1 MATFNFEDA
10 LKQLQS
16 GKPLT
21 GLDGI
26 LTPLIKQLTEAALQ
40 AELDQHL
47 AEQHQVHQPE
57 QSNRKNGYTRKTMKT
72 SSGSFELDTPRDR
85 QGTFEPQLVKKHQT
99 HLTDEIDRKI
109 LGLFAI
115 GMSYQDI
122 SQHIHEMYG
131 IDVSNASISAITDKV
146 IPELKQW
153 QSRPLDAIYPI
164 VWLDAIHYKVKDKDT
179 GVYRHQAVYTIL
191 AVNTEGHKELIGLY
205 LSESE
210 GAAYWLNVLTDLNN
224 RGIQDILIACVDGL
238 KGFPEAIAAVFPD
251 TEVQHCVIHQI
262 RNSLRYVGSKHHK
275 AFMADLKPV
284 YRAATLT
291 LAEAALD
298 ELEAKW
304 GDQYPLVIKS
314 WRSNWQTLSA
324 YFKYPADI
332 RKAIYT
338 TNAVEAVHRQFRKL
352 TKTKGGFSSE
362 NALLKLLYAGI
373 MQASSR
379 WTMPIANWGKTI
391 SQLSIHFEGRLLA
404 EQHSSYNGD
413 LN

>member
-122 SQHIHEMYG
+122 SQHIKEMYA

-146 IPELKQW
+146 IPELRQW

-164 VWLDAIHYKVKDKDT
+164 VWLDAIHYKVRNKDT
-179 GVYRHQAVYTIL
+179 GLYRNQAVYTIL
-191 AVNTEGHKELIGLY
+191 AINTEGHKELIGLY

-224 RGIQDILIACVDGL
+224 RGVQDILIACVDGL

-298 ELEAKW
+298 ELEVKW

-314 WRSNWQTLSA
+314 WRNNWPTLSA
-324 YFKYPADI
+324 YFKYPAEI

-391 SQLSIHFEGRLLA
+391 SQLSIHFEGRLDGIM
-404 EQHSSYNGD
+404 EI
-413 LN
+413 

>member
-47 AEQHQVHQPE
+47 AQQR
-57 QSNRKNGYTRKTMKT
+57 QSDESSTTNRKNGYTRKTIKAP
-72 SSGSFELDTPRDR
+72 SGNFELDTPRDR
-85 QGTFEPQLVKKHQT
+85 EGSFEPQLVKKHQT
-99 HLTDEIDRKI
+99 RLTDEIDRKI

-146 IPELKQW
+146 IPELRQW

-164 VWLDAIHYKVKDKDT
+164 VWLDAIHYKVRNKDT
-179 GVYRHQAVYTIL
+179 GLYRNQAVYTIL

-224 RGIQDILIACVDGL
+224 RGVQDILIACVDGL

-284 YRAATLT
+284 YRAATLA

-298 ELEAKW
+298 ELEVKW

-314 WRSNWQTLSA
+314 WRNNWPTLSA

-391 SQLSIHFEGRLLA
+391 SQLSIHFEGRLDGIM
-404 EQHSSYNGD
+404 EI
-413 LN
+413 

>member
-122 SQHIHEMYG
+122 SQHIKEMYA

-146 IPELKQW
+146 IPELRQW

-164 VWLDAIHYKVKDKDT
+164 VWLDAIHYKVRNKDT
-179 GVYRHQAVYTIL
+179 GLYRNQAVYTIL

-224 RGIQDILIACVDGL
+224 RGVQDILIACVDGL

-298 ELEAKW
+298 ELEVKW

-314 WRSNWQTLSA
+314 WRNNWPTLSA
-324 YFKYPADI
+324 YFKYPAEI

-362 NALLKLLYAGI
+362 SALLKLLYAGI

-391 SQLSIHFEGRLLA
+391 SQLSIHFEGRLD
-404 EQHSSYNGD
+404 GIITI
-413 LN
+413 

>member
-122 SQHIHEMYG
+122 SQHIKEMYA

-146 IPELKQW
+146 IPELRQW

-164 VWLDAIHYKVKDKDT
+164 VWLDAIHYKVRNKDT
-179 GVYRHQAVYTIL
+179 GLYRNQAVYTIL
-191 AVNTEGHKELIGLY
+191 AINTEGHKELIGLY

-224 RGIQDILIACVDGL
+224 RGVQDILIACVDGL

-284 YRAATLT
+284 YRAATLA

-298 ELEAKW
+298 ELEVKW

-314 WRSNWQTLSA
+314 WRNNWPTLSA
-324 YFKYPADI
+324 YFKYPAEI

-391 SQLSIHFEGRLLA
+391 SQLSIHFEGRLDGIM
-404 EQHSSYNGD
+404 EI
-413 LN
+413 

>member
-1 MATFNFEDA
+1 MAAFNFEDA

-21 GLDGI
+21 GSDGV

-47 AEQHQVHQPE
+47 AQQRQLDEPIAV
-57 QSNRKNGYTRKTMKT
+57 NRKNGYTRKTMKT
-72 SSGSFELDTPRDR
+72 SSGRFELDTPRDR
-85 QGTFEPQLVKKHQT
+85 EGTFEPQLIKKHQT

-122 SQHIHEMYG
+122 SQHIKEMYAL
-131 IDVSNASISAITDKV
+131 DVSNATISGVTDKL

-164 VWLDAIHYKVKDKDT
+164 VWLDAIHYKVRNQDT
-179 GVYRHQAVYTIL
+179 GLYRNQAVYTIL

-224 RGIQDILIACVDGL
+224 RGVQDILIACVDGL

-275 AFMADLKPV
+275 EFMADLKPV

-291 LAEAALD
+291 LAETALD
-298 ELEAKW
+298 ELAAKW

-314 WRSNWQTLSA
+314 WRNNWPTLSA
-324 YFKYPADI
+324 YFKYPAEI

-379 WTMPIANWGKTI
+379 WTMPITNWGKTI
-391 SQLSIHFEGRLLA
+391 SQLSIYFEGRLDGTMLI
-404 EQHSSYNGD
+404 
-413 LN
+413 

>member
-47 AEQHQVHQPE
+47 AQQR
-57 QSNRKNGYTRKTMKT
+57 QSDESSTTNRKNGYTRKTIKAP
-72 SSGSFELDTPRDR
+72 SGNFELDTPRDR
-85 QGTFEPQLVKKHQT
+85 EGSFEPQLVKKHQT
-99 HLTDEIDRKI
+99 RLTDEIDRKI

-146 IPELKQW
+146 IPELRQW

-164 VWLDAIHYKVKDKDT
+164 VWLDAIHYKVRNKDT
-179 GVYRHQAVYTIL
+179 GLYRNQAVYTIL

-210 GAAYWLNVLTDLNN
+210 GAAYWLNVLT
-224 RGIQDILIACVDGL
+224 
-238 KGFPEAIAAVFPD
+238 
-251 TEVQHCVIHQI
+251 
-262 RNSLRYVGSKHHK
+262 
-275 AFMADLKPV
+275 
-284 YRAATLT
+284 
-291 LAEAALD
+291 
-298 ELEAKW
+298 
-304 GDQYPLVIKS
+304 
-314 WRSNWQTLSA
+314 
-324 YFKYPADI
+324 
-332 RKAIYT
+332 
-338 TNAVEAVHRQFRKL
+338 
-352 TKTKGGFSSE
+352 
-362 NALLKLLYAGI
+362 
-373 MQASSR
+373 
-379 WTMPIANWGKTI
+379 
-391 SQLSIHFEGRLLA
+391 
-404 EQHSSYNGD
+404 
-413 LN
+413 

>member
-1 MATFNFEDA
+1 MATFNFDDA

-47 AEQHQVHQPE
+47 TQQRQLDDPQAA
-57 QSNRKNGYTRKTMKT
+57 NRKNGYTRKTMKT
-72 SSGSFELDTPRDR
+72 PSGSFELDTPRDR
-85 QGTFEPQLVKKHQT
+85 EGSFEPQLIKKHQT
-99 HLTDEIDRKI
+99 HLTDEIERKI
-109 LGLFAI
+109 LRLFAI

-122 SQHIHEMYG
+122 SQHIKEMYA
-131 IDVSNASISAITDKV
+131 IDVSNATISAITDKV
-146 IPELKQW
+146 IPELRQW

-164 VWLDAIHYKVKDKDT
+164 VWLDAIHYKVRDKDT
-179 GVYRHQAVYTIL
+179 GLYRNQAVYTIL

-224 RGIQDILIACVDGL
+224 RGVQDILIACVDGL
-238 KGFPEAIAAVFPD
+238 KGFPEAIAAVFPE

-262 RNSLRYVGSKHHK
+262 RNSLRYVGSKHQK

-284 YRAATLT
+284 YRAATLA

-314 WRSNWQTLSA
+314 WRSNWPTLSA
-324 YFKYPADI
+324 YFKYPTDI

-373 MQASSR
+373 MQASLR

-391 SQLSIHFEGRLLA
+391 SQLSIHFEGRLDGTMLI
-404 EQHSSYNGD
+404 
-413 LN
+413 

>member
-391 SQLSIHFEGRLLA
+391 SQLSIHFEGRLDGIMA
-404 EQHSSYNGD
+404 I
-413 LN
+413 

>member
-275 AFMADLKPV
+275 AFMADLQPV

-314 WRSNWQTLSA
+314 WRSNWPTLSA

-391 SQLSIHFEGRLLA
+391 SQLSIHFEGRLDGIMA
-404 EQHSSYNGD
+404 I
-413 LN
+413 

>member
-314 WRSNWQTLSA
+314 WRSNWPTLSA

-391 SQLSIHFEGRLLA
+391 SQLSIHFEGRLDGIMA
-404 EQHSSYNGD
+404 I
-413 LN
+413 

>member
-122 SQHIHEMYG
+122 SQHIKEMYA

-146 IPELKQW
+146 IPELRQW

-164 VWLDAIHYKVKDKDT
+164 VWLDAIHYKVRNKDT
-179 GVYRHQAVYTIL
+179 GLYRNQAVYTIL

-224 RGIQDILIACVDGL
+224 RGVQDILIACVDGL

-298 ELEAKW
+298 ELEVKW

-314 WRSNWQTLSA
+314 WRNNWPTLSA
-324 YFKYPADI
+324 YFKYPAEI
-332 RKAIYT
+332 RKAMYT

-391 SQLSIHFEGRLLA
+391 SQLSIHFEGRLD
-404 EQHSSYNGD
+404 GIITI
-413 LN
+413 

>member
-1 MATFNFEDA
+1 MATFNFDDA

-47 AEQHQVHQPE
+47 AQQRQPDE
-57 QSNRKNGYTRKTMKT
+57 SSTANRKNGYTRKTIKAP
-72 SSGSFELDTPRDR
+72 SGNFELDTPRDR
-85 QGTFEPQLVKKHQT
+85 EGSFEPQLVKKHQT
-99 HLTDEIDRKI
+99 RLTDEIDRKI

-131 IDVSNASISAITDKV
+131 IDVSNATISGITDKV
-146 IPELKQW
+146 IPELRQW

-164 VWLDAIHYKVKDKDT
+164 IWLDAIHYKVRNKDT
-179 GVYRHQAVYTIL
+179 GLYRNQAVYTIL

-224 RGIQDILIACVDGL
+224 RGVQDILIACVDGL

-298 ELEAKW
+298 ELEVKW

-314 WRSNWQTLSA
+314 WRNNWPTLSA
-324 YFKYPADI
+324 YFKYPAEI

-379 WTMPIANWGKTI
+379 WTMPITNWGKTI
-391 SQLSIHFEGRLLA
+391 SQLSIHFEGRLDGIM
-404 EQHSSYNGD
+404 EI
-413 LN
+413 

>member
-122 SQHIHEMYG
+122 SQHIKEMYA

-146 IPELKQW
+146 IPELRQW

-164 VWLDAIHYKVKDKDT
+164 VWLDAIHYKVRNKDT
-179 GVYRHQAVYTIL
+179 GLYRNQAVYTIL

-224 RGIQDILIACVDGL
+224 RGVQDILIACVDGL

-291 LAEAALD
+291 LAESALD
-298 ELEAKW
+298 ELEVKW

-314 WRSNWQTLSA
+314 WRNNWPTLSA
-324 YFKYPADI
+324 YFKYPAEI

-391 SQLSIHFEGRLLA
+391 SQLSIHFEGRLD
-404 EQHSSYNGD
+404 GIITI
-413 LN
+413 

>member
-1 MATFNFEDA
+1 MATFNFDDA

-47 AEQHQVHQPE
+47 AQQRQPDE
-57 QSNRKNGYTRKTMKT
+57 SSTTNRKNGYTRKTIKAP
-72 SSGSFELDTPRDR
+72 SGNFELDTPRDR
-85 QGTFEPQLVKKHQT
+85 EGSFEPQLVKKHQT
-99 HLTDEIDRKI
+99 RLTDEIDRKI

-131 IDVSNASISAITDKV
+131 IDVSNATISGITDKV
-146 IPELKQW
+146 IPELRQW

-164 VWLDAIHYKVKDKDT
+164 VWLDAIHYKVRNKDT
-179 GVYRHQAVYTIL
+179 GLYRNQAVYTIL

-224 RGIQDILIACVDGL
+224 RGVQDILIACVDGL

-298 ELEAKW
+298 ELEVKW

-314 WRSNWQTLSA
+314 WRNNWPTLSA

-391 SQLSIHFEGRLLA
+391 SQLSIHFEGRLDGIM
-404 EQHSSYNGD
+404 EI
-413 LN
+413 

>member
-1 MATFNFEDA
+1 MATFNFDDA

-47 AEQHQVHQPE
+47 AQQR
-57 QSNRKNGYTRKTMKT
+57 QSDESSTTNRKNGYTRKTIKAP
-72 SSGSFELDTPRDR
+72 SGNFELDTPRDR
-85 QGTFEPQLVKKHQT
+85 EGSFEPQLVKKHQT
-99 HLTDEIDRKI
+99 RLTDEIDRKI

-131 IDVSNASISAITDKV
+131 IDVSNASISGITDKV
-146 IPELKQW
+146 IPELRQW

-164 VWLDAIHYKVKDKDT
+164 VWLDAIHYKVRNKDT
-179 GVYRHQAVYTIL
+179 GLYRNQAVYTIL

-224 RGIQDILIACVDGL
+224 RGVQDILIACVDGL

-284 YRAATLT
+284 YRAATLA

-298 ELEAKW
+298 ELEVKW

-314 WRSNWQTLSA
+314 WRNNWPTLSA

-391 SQLSIHFEGRLLA
+391 SQLSIHFEGRLDGIM
-404 EQHSSYNGD
+404 EI
-413 LN
+413 

>member
-122 SQHIHEMYG
+122 SQHIKEMYA

-146 IPELKQW
+146 IPELRQW

-164 VWLDAIHYKVKDKDT
+164 VWLDAIHYKVRNKDT
-179 GVYRHQAVYTIL
+179 GLYRNQAVYTIL

-224 RGIQDILIACVDGL
+224 RGVQDILIACVDGL

-298 ELEAKW
+298 ELEVKW

-314 WRSNWQTLSA
+314 WRNNWPTLSA
-324 YFKYPADI
+324 YFKYPAEI
-332 RKAIYT
+332 RKAMYT

-391 SQLSIHFEGRLLA
+391 SQLSIHFEGRLDGIM
-404 EQHSSYNGD
+404 EI
-413 LN
+413 